1 MIANKII
8 LGHILTEKSST
19 EKDKNNK
26 YYFKVNAKSNKIE
39 IKKAIEELFKVHV
52 DSVNT
57 SITLGKNRRVG
68 MHAGKLSDWKKAV
81 VTLKKGDSI
90 KIEQEA

>member
-8 LGHILTEKSST
+8 LGHILTEKST
-19 EKDKNNK
+19 TQKEKENK
-26 YYFKVNAKSNKIE
+26 YFFKVNAKSNKIE
-39 IKKAIEELFKVHV
+39 IKKAIENLYKVNV
-52 DSVNT
+52 KDVNT
-57 SITLGKNRRVG
+57 CVTLGKNRRVG
-68 MHAGKLSDWKKAV
+68 AHMGKLSDWKKAI